1 MNKKK
6 LIYAQPD
13 CDLFVVRFE
22 GGFLTG
28 SPDGTW
34 DKSIQSGSQWGGNN
48 GEDYGL
54 E

>member
-6 LIYAQPD
+6 LNYAQPD

-28 SPDGTW
+28 TNFNPDNHTQYI
-34 DKSIQSGSQWGGNN
+34 KGGADD
-48 GEDYGL
+48 DYEAL
-54 E
+54 